1 MIFTNHSM
9 MTSILR
15 TIEKSPHEMGGC
27 EFDNL
32 ISKEKLEE
40 DDDFKDFID
49 CFVVTQYT
57 FIHSPTFV
65 CAFEQ
70 LLKSHF

>member
-49 CFVVTQYT
+49 CFVVTQ
-57 FIHSPTFV
+57 
-65 CAFEQ
+65 
-70 LLKSHF
+70 LKKSKKSRAHISIF

>member
-9 MTSILR
+9 MTSMLR

-40 DDDFKDFID
+40 DDDFK
-49 CFVVTQYT
+49 
-57 FIHSPTFV
+57 
-65 CAFEQ
+65 
-70 LLKSHF
+70 L